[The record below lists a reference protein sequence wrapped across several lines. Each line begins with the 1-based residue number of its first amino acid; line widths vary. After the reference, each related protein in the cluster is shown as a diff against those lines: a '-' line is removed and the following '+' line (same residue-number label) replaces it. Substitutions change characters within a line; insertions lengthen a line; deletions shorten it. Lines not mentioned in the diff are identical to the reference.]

1 MGITIQETLLTDQA
15 ITIEN
20 IKCFIEDSGLVF
32 DCLALNMRTLK
43 SFKTS
48 VTCLR
53 VDNK

>member
-1 MGITIQETLLTDQA
+1 MGIIIQETLLTGQA

-20 IKCFIEDSGLVF
+20 IKCFIEDSDLVF
-32 DCLALNMRTLK
+32 DCLTLDMRTLK

-53 VDNK
+53 VDKK